1 MDFVIIAI
9 LIISILIEIVIAV
22 RLSRKSTDSRETQA
36 VLDQILARLG
46 DSAAASDRNSAL
58 MRQEILNQFKA
69 LGDSSLNTMTQI
81 STSTQANLEQLR
93 ATVDARLSRIQSEN
107 EKQLNEMRQTVDQKL
122 TETLGTGLANSFQTV
137 NTQLEQVYKSMGE
150 MRSLAQGVV
159 DLKNILA
166 NVKTRGGWGE
176 VQLGRLIE
184 DILAPGQYAQN
195 VSLGSSREAVEYA
208 IKLPGLG
215 EEPVFLPIDSKF
227 PMDRYTA
234 VLSANESGNPAEISS
249 ATQTLLRAVRDEA
262 KKIHD
267 KYILPP
273 QTTDFAVLFV
283 PSEGLYALLA
293 ENDMGYQLQHD
304 LRIMLA
310 GPSTLSALLNS
321 LQVGFKSVA
330 IEQQSVEISRLL
342 GAVKKAFENLS
353 GNIDKSLKSLQ
364 AATNHLNTV
373 RGNTRTIQSKLR
385 NVEELSE
392 DQSRRMLGDGF
403 FPADEDS
410 EA

>member
-58 MRQEILNQFKA
+58 MCQEILNQFKA

-166 NVKTRGGWGE
+166 QCQNPRR
-176 VQLGRLIE
+176 LG
-184 DILAPGQYAQN
+184 
-195 VSLGSSREAVEYA
+195 
-208 IKLPGLG
+208 
-215 EEPVFLPIDSKF
+215 
-227 PMDRYTA
+227 
-234 VLSANESGNPAEISS
+234 
-249 ATQTLLRAVRDEA
+249 
-262 KKIHD
+262 
-267 KYILPP
+267 
-273 QTTDFAVLFV
+273 
-283 PSEGLYALLA
+283 
-293 ENDMGYQLQHD
+293 
-304 LRIMLA
+304 
-310 GPSTLSALLNS
+310 
-321 LQVGFKSVA
+321 
-330 IEQQSVEISRLL
+330 
-342 GAVKKAFENLS
+342 
-353 GNIDKSLKSLQ
+353 
-364 AATNHLNTV
+364 
-373 RGNTRTIQSKLR
+373 
-385 NVEELSE
+385 
-392 DQSRRMLGDGF
+392 
-403 FPADEDS
+403 
-410 EA
+410 